1 MKFLLPIETGY
12 LNKSVRQSMLP
23 PPSHTQQS
31 SLMALTSVS
40 SSGHS
45 NAVNEILLQLL
56 GGELAMTGAAG
67 TGGLSDFSNPNDS
80 IENGANGER
89 VKRHFNLVKS
99 NKSMALDELK
109 FKGFYLSLFLI
120 FKKFSSNFKK

>member
-1 MKFLLPIETGY
+1 MESDDACERVKFLMPIETGY

-23 PPSHTQQS
+23 PPSHAQQS

-40 SSGHS
+40 SSGHL

-56 GGELAMTGAAG
+56 GGELASSSAAAVG
-67 TGGLSDFSNPNDS
+67 SGGLSDFTTNPNDS
-80 IENGANGER
+80 IENGTSGER

-99 NKSMALDELK
+99 NKSMSLDELK
-109 FKGFYLSLFLI
+109 FKGF
-120 FKKFSSNFKK
+120 